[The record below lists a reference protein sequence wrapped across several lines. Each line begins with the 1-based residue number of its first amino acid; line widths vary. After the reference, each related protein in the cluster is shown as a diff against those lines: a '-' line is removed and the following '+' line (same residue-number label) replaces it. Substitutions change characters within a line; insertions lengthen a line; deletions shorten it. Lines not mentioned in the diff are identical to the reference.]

1 MKNHFALLILALL
14 LQACGQKEEAAQQM
28 PPPTAQQVASEVDK
42 IVGIAN
48 IEPVGKI
55 RPISAEVSGIVTE
68 IYKDANQQVK
78 KGERIMAL
86 DYKVEAAQLAQAQSK
101 LRTQQ
106 AVIRSAQATL
116 ASQEVR
122 LANAKTNFDRNQRL
136 LAGGAATQQTLD
148 DSKYQYEQYAKDAEA
163 SKATLAQQ
171 QSRLAE
177 LQADVNYNQALLDR
191 RFVKASS
198 DGMILSIDTKIGES
212 VSSNTSLGDFAPAG
226 PLMAVTEVDE
236 LFADKVK
243 LGQAAY
249 VRPQGG
255 NEVLARGKVIFTSP
269 YLKKKSLFSDGA
281 ENLEDRRVR
290 EVRVQLDS
298 AAKVLIGS
306 RVECVIEMK

>member
-1 MKNHFALLILALL
+1 MKVIAYLSSLALL
-14 LQACGQKEEAAQQM
+14 LVACSQNEEAQK

-55 RPISAEVSGIVTE
+55 LPISSEVNGIVTE
-68 IYKDANQQVK
+68 LYKDANQKVA
-78 KGERIMAL
+78 KGEQIIAL
-86 DYKVEAAQLAQAQSK
+86 DYKVEQTQLAQAQSK

-106 AVIRSAQATL
+106 AVIHSAQATL

-122 LANAKTNFDRNQRL
+122 LANAKTTYDRNQRL
-136 LAGGAATQQTLD
+136 LAGGAATQQTAD
-148 DSKYQYEQYAKDAEA
+148 DSKFQYEQYAKDAEA

-177 LQADVNYNQALLDR
+177 LKADVNYYQALLNR
-191 RFVKASS
+191 RFVKAPT
-198 DGMILSIDTKIGES
+198 DGMILSIDTKIGKS
-212 VSSNTSLGDFAPAG
+212 ITNNTSLGDFAPAG
-226 PLMAVTEVDE
+226 PLMAITEVDE

-243 LGQAAY
+243 LGQSAF

-269 YLKKKSLFSDGA
+269 YLKKKSLFSDQA

-290 EVRVQLDS
+290 EVRVELDS
-298 AAKVLIGS
+298 TARVLIGS
-306 RVECVIEMK
+306 RVECVIQMK